1 MNQNM
6 ITGSPARSLIAFAIP
21 MILGNLF
28 QQFYSLADSIIVGR
42 TLGQNALAAVGS
54 TATVVLVYVAI
65 ANGLAIGCSVVI
77 SQLFGSRDFTR
88 MKTAFNT
95 SFMTF
100 VGLSILFLA
109 IGLST
114 CNAIIHLTGIPQ
126 EIVSDAKSYYYIYAA
141 GFPGL
146 FFYNISNSGFNALGK
161 SRMPLL
167 FLLISSVLNI
177 GLDLLFI
184 LKFHWGVAGAA
195 FATTISQYL
204 AAAVS
209 FITLLAYIRKNFPTE
224 EKPKLFSGTLLKT
237 IAKVAVPSM
246 ITSSV
251 VSIGFVAVQSL
262 INSFGTDVMA
272 AYTAAVR
279 IDGIAIVPIVQI
291 GNATSTFTAQNIGAQ
306 QVDRVPKGYHV
317 SLLMN
322 AVICAAVGV
331 LLFFLGSAFV
341 SLFLDASVSANA
353 IKIGSEYLRIVGSC
367 YFLMGAMNASTGVLR
382 GAGDATWTMIAILC
396 NFASRV
402 AFSYI
407 MVAVTGDYHVIW
419 WSNIIGWGVGFII
432 GYIRYRT
439 GKWKTKSLVADASE

>member
-100 VGLSILFLA
+100 VGLSILFLV

-146 FFYNISNSGFNALGK
+146 FFYNISNWQQQF
-161 SRMPLL
+161 PLL
-167 FLLISSVLNI
+167 PFLSISGRIFRRKKNRSCSAGSFLRRSQKLQFLL
-177 GLDLLFI
+177 
-184 LKFHWGVAGAA
+184 
-195 FATTISQYL
+195 
-204 AAAVS
+204 
-209 FITLLAYIRKNFPTE
+209 
-224 EKPKLFSGTLLKT
+224 
-237 IAKVAVPSM
+237 
-246 ITSSV
+246 
-251 VSIGFVAVQSL
+251 
-262 INSFGTDVMA
+262 
-272 AYTAAVR
+272 
-279 IDGIAIVPIVQI
+279 
-291 GNATSTFTAQNIGAQ
+291 
-306 QVDRVPKGYHV
+306 
-317 SLLMN
+317 
-322 AVICAAVGV
+322 
-331 LLFFLGSAFV
+331 
-341 SLFLDASVSANA
+341 
-353 IKIGSEYLRIVGSC
+353 
-367 YFLMGAMNASTGVLR
+367 
-382 GAGDATWTMIAILC
+382 
-396 NFASRV
+396 
-402 AFSYI
+402 
-407 MVAVTGDYHVIW
+407 
-419 WSNIIGWGVGFII
+419 
-432 GYIRYRT
+432 
-439 GKWKTKSLVADASE
+439 